1 MSYRIYFDTA
11 PLIYFLDKS
20 PFYYTKMRDFLFE
33 NINNESQFYTSV
45 LTDMEYLVYPYKTA
59 DISKINNYKAFTN
72 DLNFKRIDI
81 NLEICDYAAHLR
93 AKYDFLRQMDALHL
107 SCCKSLDCDYF
118 LTNDKQLLK
127 IKEIKSILVDS
138 L

>member
-1 MSYRIYFDTA
+1 M
-11 PLIYFLDKS
+11 IYFLDKVS
-20 PFYYTKMRDFLFE
+20 LYYTKMKDSLFE

-45 LTDMEYLVYPYKTA
+45 LTDMGYLVYPYKTT

-107 SCCKSLDCDYF
+107 SCCKSLDFDYF

-127 IKEIKSILVDS
+127 IKEIKSILVDN

>member
-1 MSYRIYFDTA
+1 M
-11 PLIYFLDKS
+11 S

-45 LTDMEYLVYPYKTA
+45 LTDMEYLVYPYKVS
-59 DISKINNYKAFTN
+59 DILKINNYKAFIN
-72 DLNFKRIDI
+72 DLDFKRIDI
-81 NLEICDYAAHLR
+81 NIEICDYAAHLR

-107 SCCKSLDCDYF
+107 SCCKFLVCDYF

-127 IKEIKSILVDS
+127 IKEIKSILIDS

>member
-11 PLIYFLDKS
+11 PLIYFLDKA
-20 PFYYTKMRDFLFE
+20 PLYYTKMRDFLFE

-45 LTDMEYLVYPYKTA
+45 LTDMEYLVYPYKA
-59 DISKINNYKAFTN
+59 SNISKINNYKNFIN
-72 DLNFKRIDI
+72 DLDFKRIDI
-81 NLEICDYAAHLR
+81 NLEICDYAAQLR

-107 SCCKSLDCDYF
+107 SCCKSLACDYF

-127 IKEIKSILVDS
+127 IKEIKSILIDS